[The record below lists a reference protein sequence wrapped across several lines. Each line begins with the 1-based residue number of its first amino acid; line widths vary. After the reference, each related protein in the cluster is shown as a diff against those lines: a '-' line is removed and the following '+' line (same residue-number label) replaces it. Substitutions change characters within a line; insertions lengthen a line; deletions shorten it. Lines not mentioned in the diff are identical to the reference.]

1 MISAKMPFFPIG
13 RAPLLKELCAA
24 LALLFVLMFSQAA
37 FAVPANPN
45 KVFTV
50 QQPDGSS
57 FQITTRGDERSHWSR
72 SVADGYIVVYDA
84 ASKWWDFA
92 VVKNGALVSS
102 EVHYH
107 INTAAPAGA
116 VKEYTPLAGSSLR
129 TSVKK
134 PAGKSATEAAPA
146 RWTPRATPLAG
157 DRRALVVRVTFE
169 DTRGNTTIPSVDIKD
184 HSRDVWGD
192 TLSVTRYYK
201 DQSKGRL
208 KLTPISGIS
217 EIIKIEMTSADYNE
231 GRHPDYK
238 IASTNNNEE
247 NIAAQR
253 NEVKFVQNVLEKV
266 QKNNPEL
273 NFASFDANHDKKL
286 TADEL
291 VVYLILAGYEKS
303 GVPAD
308 RTPSVWAHQ
317 ASSEYGN
324 EATSAD
330 AVQLS
335 GDVTLSLWA
344 MNGEIVTQTVEGV
357 TTPYRMPL
365 TGTMCHELG
374 HQLCALPDLYD
385 TSYYNSGLGIFSL
398 MAIGCDGA
406 RAGEYSGTR
415 PVNLD
420 AWSRYYLG
428 WETPSAAPKS
438 TVAKTLSI
446 GRQSYTKASSP
457 VMVDGPASTPYQYYL
472 MEVRDP
478 TSADETNWDAGLQAW
493 DCGKKGVLLI
503 HADETIGKGSLD
515 LGNDINQ
522 HSKSEDDKDTVYNP
536 HQGIMA
542 IWPYADPRV
551 KGAGSGTTQ
560 SLWYAGNDLAKAN
573 GLFPDSAVEFLKSN
587 FFAAASS
594 KTAELR
600 TGIKLFDFSAP
611 ADEMTCTYA
620 LEEQNQGG
628 GGNSGGGCSAGVGT
642 LALLAAAP
650 LFAAKRKRARRTK

>member
-116 VKEYTPLAGSSLR
+116 VKEYTPLAGSALS

-134 PAGKSATEAAPA
+134 PSGKSATEAAPA

-169 DTRGNTTIPSVDIKD
+169 DTRGTKILSVDLQD
-184 HSRDVWGD
+184 HSQDIWGD
-192 TLSVTRYYK
+192 TLSVKRYYK

-428 WETPSAAPKS
+428 WEKPIVVNSRTDLKLKRQNYAKDSAG
-438 TVAKTLSI
+438 TVYLIK
-446 GRQSYTKASSP
+446 
-457 VMVDGPASTPYQYYL
+457 GPASQPYQYYL
-472 MEVRDP
+472 AEVRDP
-478 TSADETNWDAGLQAW
+478 VDENTWDGGLFSVISGDSDKQ
-493 DCGKKGVLLI
+493 GVLVI
-503 HADETIGKGSLD
+503 
-515 LGNDINQ
+515 
-522 HSKSEDDKDTVYNP
+522 
-536 HQGIMA
+536 
-542 IWPYADPRV
+542 
-551 KGAGSGTTQ
+551 
-560 SLWYAGNDLAKAN
+560 
-573 GLFPDSAVEFLKSN
+573 
-587 FFAAASS
+587 
-594 KTAELR
+594 
-600 TGIKLFDFSAP
+600 
-611 ADEMTCTYA
+611 
-620 LEEQNQGG
+620 
-628 GGNSGGGCSAGVGT
+628 
-642 LALLAAAP
+642 
-650 LFAAKRKRARRTK
+650 